1 MTSGSLAPTDFVV
14 TAVGSALPP
23 DHPADAAS
31 PWFDHRAEL
40 GRGYRH
46 LPPSCQYLLAAVER
60 ALAPD
65 GIRDALL
72 AVPEEERAV
81 AVGTNHGVSGV
92 HAEVDRATV
101 SGEAHLI
108 SPAGVPYFS
117 PNLLASRV
125 AMEHGLKG
133 FSLAVHSPRSAGLE
147 ALQEGLRALRSGRAR
162 WLLAG
167 VTEAPVPEADK
178 AAVHSSGRTEDG
190 ALALVVEDAAAVRAR
205 GGRALG
211 RVRVRSVFLSPHTAG
226 SASGTERARAALAA
240 AFAGLGVV
248 PPTDRRTR
256 LIGDG
261 SAVARAV
268 AEVLTDPV
276 PAGTGS
282 LLAVREVADALVG
295 AAGEHLVVTATGA
308 GAITV
313 ARVVP
318 EPARPAFPHLNP
330 AGRNPI

>member
-1 MTSGSLAPTDFVV
+1 MTAGPVAPADFVV
-14 TAVGSALPP
+14 TGIGSVLPP
-23 DHPADAAS
+23 DDPADAAAA
-31 PWFDHRAEL
+31 WFDHRAEL

-46 LPPSCQYLLAAVER
+46 LPPSCQYLLAAVKR

-65 GIRDALL
+65 EIRDALL
-72 AVPEEERAV
+72 ALPEEERAV
-81 AVGTNHGVSGV
+81 AVGTNHGVAGV

-117 PNLLASRV
+117 PNLVASRV
-125 AMEHGLKG
+125 AMEYGLKG

-147 ALQEGLRALRSGRAR
+147 ALQAGLRALRSGRAR

-167 VTEAPVPEADK
+167 AAEAPVPEADK

-211 RVRVRSVFLSPHTAG
+211 GVQVRSVSLSPYAAD
-226 SASGTERARAALAA
+226 SVSGADRARAALAA
-240 AFAGLGVV
+240 AFAGLGVAG
-248 PPTDRRTR
+248 PAGRRTR

-261 SAVARAV
+261 SPVARAV

-276 PAGTGS
+276 PAGTGC
-282 LLAVREVADALVG
+282 LLAVQEVARALTG
-295 AAGEHLVVTATGA
+295 SDGERLVVTATGA
-308 GAITV
+308 GAVTV

-318 EPARPAFPHLNP
+318 EPA
-330 AGRNPI
+330 